1 MGWIKILLHK
11 LKGENVVLRGQD
23 FDLLV
28 NFSLAQELNWR
39 QLWSAVLHRS
49 KPYQVR
55 RAGNTKCSSSFFWA
69 WPPHNIQMFSE
80 QKCISEQFQ
89 SFFPPFS
96 SYVSFHDWFT
106 ASVGTRDTM
115 KLQDFDAVEN
125 TCNFTSTTAVSCWS
139 DSRSSICSVDKCLN
153 TGDDSQLHYISLAK
167 SLSGPHQEPRA
178 KIVQNMWK
186 LIHKWKIRGIW
197 SG

>member
-69 WPPHNIQMFSE
+69 WPLHNIQMFSE

-115 KLQDFDAVEN
+115 KFTRLWCCVEYLQLYLN
-125 TCNFTSTTAVSCWS
+125 NSCF
-139 DSRSSICSVDKCLN
+139 L
-153 TGDDSQLHYISLAK
+153 L
-167 SLSGPHQEPRA
+167 
-178 KIVQNMWK
+178 
-186 LIHKWKIRGIW
+186 KWFEKFNL
-197 SG
+197 

>member
-1 MGWIKILLHK
+1 MGWIEILLHK

-69 WPPHNIQMFSE
+69 WPHTIYKCFLNRSASLNSFSLFFLPSHHMCPFMTDSLLRPDSGHNE
-80 QKCISEQFQ
+80 
-89 SFFPPFS
+89 
-96 SYVSFHDWFT
+96 V
-106 ASVGTRDTM
+106 TR
-115 KLQDFDAVEN
+115 LWCCGEY
-125 TCNFTSTTAVSCWS
+125 
-139 DSRSSICSVDKCLN
+139 L
-153 TGDDSQLHYISLAK
+153 QLHLNNSCFL
-167 SLSGPHQEPRA
+167 L
-178 KIVQNMWK
+178 
-186 LIHKWKIRGIW
+186 KWFEKFNL
-197 SG
+197 